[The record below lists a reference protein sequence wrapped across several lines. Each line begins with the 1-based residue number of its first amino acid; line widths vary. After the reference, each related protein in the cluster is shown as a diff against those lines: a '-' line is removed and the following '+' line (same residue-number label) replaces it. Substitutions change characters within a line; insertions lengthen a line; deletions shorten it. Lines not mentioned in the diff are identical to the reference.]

1 MASNFDQQDPK
12 FLSLREEL
20 ERLFKK
26 KKLNE
31 VSQEEMTA
39 NIGAL
44 NAIHD
49 NVKEL
54 NRLNNQLRHKYN
66 GDAKY
71 TRIHKR
77 LNESSDFTKTE
88 RQLFE
93 ALIQIKSQADD
104 HVLQNTQLLN
114 NESYFER
121 MMQPIVIGEFHT
133 RQKIK
138 LTPDATR
145 TINHLVVSEY
155 MNEFFAGCRTGINY
169 NAGA

>member
-1 MASNFDQQDPK
+1 
-12 FLSLREEL
+12 
-20 ERLFKK
+20 
-26 KKLNE
+26 
-31 VSQEEMTA
+31 MTA

-49 NVKEL
+49 RVKEL
-54 NRLNNQLRHKYN
+54 NRLNNQLRHKYQ

-71 TRIHKR
+71 ARIHKR
-77 LNESSDFTKTE
+77 LNESGDFTKTE

-93 ALIQIKSQADD
+93 ALIQVKSQADD
-104 HVLQNTQLLN
+104 HVLQNTQMLN

-121 MMQPIVIGEFHT
+121 MMQPIVIGEFYT
-133 RQKIK
+133 RQNIK

-155 MNEFFAGCRTGINY
+155 MNEFNAGSRLSGNH
-169 NAGA
+169 NAGAQSW